1 MNRTDIS
8 ATRPTIGKVSST
20 VPLDNGLSRP
30 REIWGRL
37 KDSGYWLIPT
47 LLSIPLI
54 FRGMTARPLSHDE
67 FYTLHAINEGLDQHY
82 WELPL
87 VPYYWLMQQWTIQ
100 GNYTSDLWLRTPSA
114 LAALVSVAV
123 VAVTAKVVHSKRAGL
138 FAGLLLAFSPVTQ
151 VFGHDARPYALGAAL
166 FSLSSLLLVRA
177 LQNGSIGKWL
187 TYGIVIL
194 AGAAVLPVGLVTVVG
209 QALLVWYLRTS
220 NKAFGCWLAAL
231 AVSIPAVLF
240 HALLLPGFSERKAW
254 AAQPGVLDI
263 ITGFTWTGSAGTAG
277 GLLTGG
283 SGLLIITLGLLSR
296 DGRYWL
302 GGATVG
308 ILALWVVSLGPTSF
322 WSGKSAITLVALA
335 TVGAGISMAGFSR
348 LASALI
354 IVVAAAL
361 AIEAFTATRQ
371 PRNIEP
377 DMRQATSIISQNV
390 DKSSVVID
398 RGSEYGIA
406 TAVRQY
412 SGRDDLRFEDTPTSP
427 FWTVYQE
434 PDCTVI
440 ERWDLGGDA
449 FLRLCEPT

>member
-1 MNRTDIS
+1 MS
-8 ATRPTIGKVSST
+8 ANRPTIGNVSST
-20 VPLDNGLSRP
+20 VPIDESPPRP
-30 REIWGRL
+30 HRTWEQF
-37 KDSGYWLIPT
+37 KASGYWLIPT

-54 FRGMTARPLSHDE
+54 FRGITSRPLSHDE

-87 VPYYWLMQQWTIQ
+87 IPYYWLMQQWTIQ
-100 GNYTSDLWLRTPSA
+100 GTYTSDLALRLPSGI
-114 LAALVSVAV
+114 AALVSVAL
-123 VAVTAKVVHSKRAGL
+123 VAITAKRVHSQRAGL
-138 FAGLLLAFSPVTQ
+138 SAGLLLAFSPVTQ
-151 VFGHDARPYALGAAL
+151 VFAHEARPYAIGAAL

-177 LQNGSIGKWL
+177 LRGGSIGAWL
-187 TYGIVIL
+187 IYGAVVL
-194 AGAAVLPVGLVTVVG
+194 AGATVLPVGLVTVVG

-220 NKAFGCWLAAL
+220 NKAFGFWLAAL

-263 ITGFTWTGSAGTAG
+263 ITGFTWTSSAGTAG

-302 GGATVG
+302 GAATVG

-322 WSGKSAITLVALA
+322 WSGKSAISLVALA

-354 IVVAAAL
+354 VVVAAAL
-361 AIEAFTATRQ
+361 ALEAFTATRQ
-371 PRNIEP
+371 PRNFEP
-377 DMRQATSIISQNV
+377 DLRQATAIISQNV

-406 TAVRQY
+406 AAVKQY
-412 SGRDDLRFEDTPTSP
+412 SNQDDLVFNDTPTGP
-427 FWTVYQE
+427 FWTVHQE
-434 PDCTVI
+434 PDCIVI

-449 FLRLCEPT
+449 YLRLCKPA

>member
-1 MNRTDIS
+1 VNESDTN
-8 ATRPTIGKVSST
+8 ANRPTIGKVSST
-20 VPLDNGLSRP
+20 VPIDESPSRLRSP
-30 REIWGRL
+30 RELLR
-37 KDSGYWLIPT
+37 DSFYWLIPT

-54 FRGMTARPLSHDE
+54 FRGITARPLSHDE
-67 FYTLHAINEGLDQHY
+67 FYTLHAINKGLDQHY

-100 GNYTSDLWLRTPSA
+100 GTYTSDFVLRFPSGIAA
-114 LAALVSVAV
+114 LASVAL
-123 VAVTAKVVHSKRAGL
+123 VAVTAKRVHSRRAGL
-138 FAGLLLAFSPVTQ
+138 FAGLLLAFSPVTP
-151 VFGHDARPYALGAAL
+151 VFAHDARPYAIGAVL

-177 LQNGSIGKWL
+177 LQGGSIGNWL
-187 TYGIVIL
+187 IYGVVIL
-194 AGAAVLPVGLVTVVG
+194 AGAAVLPVGLVAVSG
-209 QALLVWYLRTS
+209 QALLVLYLRKS
-220 NKAFGCWLAAL
+220 NKAFGFWLAAL

-254 AAQPGVLDI
+254 AAQPGLLDI

-277 GLLTGG
+277 GLMTGG

-302 GGATVG
+302 GAATVG

-335 TVGAGISMAGFSR
+335 TVGAGISLAGFSR
-348 LASALI
+348 LTSGLI
-354 IVVAAAL
+354 VVVAAAL
-361 AIEAFTATRQ
+361 ALEAFTATRQ
-371 PRNIEP
+371 PRTIEP
-377 DMRQATSIISQNV
+377 DLRQATAIISQNV

-412 SGRDDLRFEDTPTSP
+412 SDRDDLVFDDTPNGP

-449 FLRLCEPT
+449 YLKLCEPL

>member
-1 MNRTDIS
+1 MPIDES
-8 ATRPTIGKVSST
+8 P
-20 VPLDNGLSRP
+20 SRP
-30 REIWGRL
+30 QRTW
-37 KDSGYWLIPT
+37 KQFKTSGYWLIPT

-54 FRGMTARPLSHDE
+54 FRGITSRPLSHDE

-87 VPYYWLMQQWTIQ
+87 IPYYWLMQQWTIQ
-100 GNYTSDLWLRTPSA
+100 GTYTSDLALRLPSGI
-114 LAALVSVAV
+114 AALVSVAL
-123 VAVTAKVVHSKRAGL
+123 VAVTAKRVHSRRAGL

-151 VFGHDARPYALGAAL
+151 VFAHEARPYAIGAAL

-177 LQNGSIGKWL
+177 LRGGSIGAWL
-187 TYGIVIL
+187 IYGAVVL
-194 AGAAVLPVGLVTVVG
+194 AGATVLPVGLVTVVG

-220 NKAFGCWLAAL
+220 NKAFGFWLAAL

-302 GGATVG
+302 GAATVG

-322 WSGKSAITLVALA
+322 WSGKSAISLVALA

-354 IVVAAAL
+354 VVVAATLAL
-361 AIEAFTATRQ
+361 EAFTATRQ

-377 DMRQATSIISQNV
+377 DLRQATAIISQNV

-398 RGSEYGIA
+398 RASEYSIA
-406 TAVRQY
+406 SAVRQY
-412 SGRDDLRFEDTPTSP
+412 SDQDDLVFDDTPTGP
-427 FWTVYQE
+427 FWTVYE
-434 PDCTVI
+434 ESDCMII

-449 FLRLCEPT
+449 YLQLCEPD